1 MGGINLSVHPL
12 FFAFGVYYALTGRIF
27 VFLIYTVSA
36 LLHELG
42 HSLVASNCGYKLNK
56 ITLMP
61 FGAVVR
67 GDIDDVDIKDQMK
80 IAFAGPLTN
89 LAIVLFFVALWWIF
103 PIFYAYTDIVA
114 EANFSLAII
123 NFLPVFPLD
132 GGRVLSASLSK
143 IFGRKKSF
151 LICKVT
157 GIIFSL
163 LLFVGFVFS
172 AFNTV
177 NLSLLF
183 FASFVFV
190 GAIMKGREN
199 IYVKL
204 YQDIDVQ
211 RLKRG
216 MEVKKQALHK
226 SATVKKMMSMLDT
239 SYLSEIVVY
248 DDDAPVTTLKQEQ
261 ILEIVK
267 KGELYAPLSKYI

>member
-1 MGGINLSVHPL
+1 
-12 FFAFGVYYALTGRIF
+12 
-27 VFLIYTVSA
+27 
-36 LLHELG
+36 
-42 HSLVASNCGYKLNK
+42 
-56 ITLMP
+56 MP

-89 LAIVLFFVALWWIF
+89 LAIALFFVALWWIF

-190 GAIMKGREN
+190 GAVMKGREN